1 MNDKDAENN
10 RMITAGY
17 NDPKTGRFAAGNP
30 GKPKGARRKL
40 SQATL
45 HEIVGMKDD
54 AVEGLRQRIAA
65 NDMDAIKFVLERI
78 VGRNRM
84 ITLDGDQPRD
94 VTNALIEGEISTEE
108 AKAIATVIEKM
119 RCIEDM
125 DALAERL
132 DRVEKLL
139 RDGSL

>member
-1 MNDKDAENN
+1 MSDNSENN
-10 RMITAGY
+10 RIVTVGY
-17 NDPKTGRFAAGNP
+17 NDPKTGRFMPGNA

-45 HEIVGMKDD
+45 HEIVGMKGE
-54 AVEGLRQRIAA
+54 AIEGLRQRLAA
-65 NDMDAIKFVLERI
+65 NDMEAIRFVLERI

-84 ITLDGDQPRD
+84 IELDGDQPRD
-94 VTNALIEGEISTEE
+94 ITAALIEGEISTEE
-108 AKAIATVIEKM
+108 AKAIATVIEKL
-119 RCIEDM
+119 RRVEDM

-139 RDGSL
+139 RDESI

>member
-1 MNDKDAENN
+1 
-10 RMITAGY
+10 
-17 NDPKTGRFAAGNP
+17 
-30 GKPKGARRKL
+30 
-40 SQATL
+40 
-45 HEIVGMKDD
+45 
-54 AVEGLRQRIAA
+54 
-65 NDMDAIKFVLERI
+65 VLERI